1 MRMSRF
7 TFLWIALTLCTSVWA
22 NKVTE
27 TLVSSSGDQVTIT
40 YDVSIKDGVVELS
53 FGGASKTLGPNFA
66 RKYNKLE
73 EVAVVFFDHIGVY
86 SDGTVFKGEDIKA
99 FTVPAE
105 LRCKSTSYGYYLVQ
119 QQHSLTFELL
129 EDEETTLSI
138 PIYLAHYERKLH
150 YKVFAN
156 CGDLKVKIVPAPAS
170 MPVVALPAVTQP
182 VVETIE
188 EEVESLS
195 EIDAVAIKR
204 ANNIVELLSR
214 QEEYPFEEYLTE
226 EVRSLRKQRSEV
238 KDDNIVKMIDDILA
252 QYDAKEKAMKAEFE
266 KKVQQQQQ
274 AVQDSLKKE
283 QEREAKAAEAKEEE
297 QKKRNLW
304 MLIGGAI
311 MAVLLFVGGQVMQ
324 TIRNRRT
331 QKNML
336 KMQQDAAKQA
346 EGIAKRKAQS
356 AIKSKTNQ
364 AVNAVDQKSKEA
376 LQKSVDKTVKG
387 KGNKRISI

>member
-1 MRMSRF
+1 MRSGKF
-7 TFLWIALTLCTSVWA
+7 ICLWIALMLCSTLWA

-27 TLVSSSGDQVTIT
+27 TLDSPFGDHVTIT
-40 YDVSIKDGVVELS
+40 YDVKIENGIVVLNFS
-53 FGGASKTLGPNFA
+53 GASKTLGPTYA

-73 EVAVVFFDHIGVY
+73 EVAVVFFDYIGVY
-86 SDGTVFKGEDIKA
+86 SDGTVFKGDDIKV
-99 FTVPAE
+99 FTVPAS
-105 LRCKSTSYGYYLVQ
+105 LRRKSISYGYYLVQ
-119 QQHSLTFELL
+119 QQPSISFELMDG
-129 EDEETTLSI
+129 ESTTLSI
-138 PIYLAHYERKLH
+138 PIFLAHYERKLH
-150 YKVFAN
+150 YKVFAS
-156 CGDLKVKIVPAPAS
+156 CGELKVKIDPTSATKPT
-170 MPVVALPAVTQP
+170 VVQPDETQTS
-182 VVETIE
+182 VEIIE

-195 EIDAVAIKR
+195 ETDAVAIKR

-252 QYDAKEKAMKAEFE
+252 QYDAKERMMKAEYE
-266 KKVQQQQQ
+266 KKVQQEQQ
-274 AVQDSLKKE
+274 AVQDSIKKE
-283 QEREAKAAEAKEEE
+283 QEREAQAAEAKEEE

-311 MAVLLFVGGQVMQ
+311 MAVLLFVGGQIMQ

-331 QKNML
+331 QRNML

-364 AVNAVDQKSKEA
+364 AVNSVEQKGKNA
-376 LQKSVDKTVKG
+376 LQKRVDKTMKE

>member
-1 MRMSRF
+1 MRSGKF
-7 TFLWIALTLCTSVWA
+7 ICLWIALTLCSTLWA

-27 TLVSSSGDQVTIT
+27 SLVSPTGDRVTIT
-40 YDVSIKDGVVELS
+40 YDVSIKDGMAVLS
-53 FGGASKTLGPNFA
+53 FDGASKMLGPSYV

-73 EVAVVFFDHIGVY
+73 DVAVVFFDHIGVY
-86 SDGTVFKGEDIKA
+86 NDGTVFKGANIRA
-99 FTVPAE
+99 FTVPAG
-105 LRCKSTSYGYYLVQ
+105 LRCKSTSFGYYLVQ
-119 QQHSLTFELL
+119 QQPSLTFELVD
-129 EDEETTLSI
+129 DESAMLTI
-138 PIYLAHYERKLH
+138 PIYLAHYERTLH
-150 YKVFAN
+150 YKIFAS
-156 CGDLKVKIVPAPAS
+156 CGELKIKISPTHATE
-170 MPVVALPAVTQP
+170 PVAVLPANTQT
-182 VVETIE
+182 VVETLE
-188 EEVESLS
+188 EEIESLP
-195 EIDAVAIKR
+195 ETDAVAIKR
-204 ANNIVELLSR
+204 ANNIVDLLTR

-252 QYDAKEKAMKAEFE
+252 QYDAKERTMKTEYE
-266 KKVQQQQQ
+266 KKLQQQQQ
-274 AVQDSLKKE
+274 AVQDSIKKE
-283 QEREAKAAEAKEEE
+283 QEREAQAAEAKEEE

-331 QKNML
+331 QRNML

-346 EGIAKRKAQS
+346 EGVAKRKAQS

-364 AVNAVDQKSKEA
+364 AINSVEKKGKSA
-376 LQKSVDKTVKG
+376 LQKSVDKTMKD